1 MYLVDICIYYHFKKD
16 KRTEADRSI
25 CFNLIFLGC
34 FCFILCRFQASKPM
48 WKLYLVWAI
57 LSSVTLLYIISKRC
71 NVMSTIK
78 THKMAPVGSVSSGFA
93 CFCRCDWTR
102 PSIDEKASQFSLF
115 IFFPPFYSH
124 YQCEIYKEPHSALS
138 VDIDRIKN
146 WTYFAFLCVSLIQLI
161 LGRVTHGCQ
170 MLLSPLCMLA
180 LLVYQP

>member
-34 FCFILCRFQASKPM
+34 FCFIPCRFQASKPM

-102 PSIDEKASQFSLF
+102 PSIDEKASQIHSFHIFFSPFTHTTGVKFTKSYIVHCLWILTGLKTEHILYSFVSLVHSLF
-115 IFFPPFYSH
+115 L
-124 YQCEIYKEPHSALS
+124 AG
-138 VDIDRIKN
+138 
-146 WTYFAFLCVSLIQLI
+146 SLTAV
-161 LGRVTHGCQ
+161 RCYCHHC
-170 MLLSPLCMLA
+170 A
-180 LLVYQP
+180 H